1 MTTAHRPTF
10 DPARGKEAL
19 RGPAYHQRLLPAYT
33 QLKFRQAGQGGDA
46 DEYPTR
52 DLAAELLAAEAV
64 HFSKIKGS
72 HSLPLLQDADADD
85 EARATAAPTTTTS
98 NHPQKKRPS
107 SRGSASSSTSQEDYD
122 AKRRRILEESRAVD
136 ADDSDDASDNDSS
149 SSDSEDDEEAE
160 LARELERVRREREEK
175 KKKEEAERAKA
186 EDEARERDIAL
197 GNPLLNKPDFTMKR
211 RWDDD
216 VVFKNQAR
224 GTEEKGKK
232 KEFVNDLLRSDFH
245 RRFMGKYVR

>member
-19 RGPAYHQRLLPAYT
+19 RGPAYHQRLQPAHT

-46 DEYPTR
+46 DDYPTR

-64 HFSKIKGS
+64 HFSKTKGR
-72 HSLPLLQDADADD
+72 HHPLPLQDAHDD
-85 EARATAAPTTTTS
+85 EASTAAATTTS
-98 NHPQKKRPS
+98 NHQKRRPS
-107 SRGSASSSTSQEDYD
+107 SSASSSASQEDYD
-122 AKRRRILEESRAVD
+122 AKRRRILEESRTMD
-136 ADDSDDASDNDSS
+136 ADDSDEPPDSDSS

-175 KKKEEAERAKA
+175 KKKEEAERARVEA
-186 EDEARERDIAL
+186 EARERDIAL
-197 GNPLLNKPDFTMKR
+197 GNPLLNKTDFTMKR

>member
-52 DLAAELLAAEAV
+52 DLAAELLAAEAA

-72 HSLPLLQDADADD
+72 HPLPLLQDADD
-85 EARATAAPTTTTS
+85 EARATAVPTTS
-98 NHPQKKRPS
+98 NHSPNKRPS

-136 ADDSDDASDNDSS
+136 ADDSDEASDNDSS

-175 KKKEEAERAKA
+175 KKREEAERARA

>member
-72 HSLPLLQDADADD
+72 HSLPLLQDADD
-85 EARATAAPTTTTS
+85 EARATAAPTTTS

-175 KKKEEAERAKA
+175 KKKDEAERAKA

>member
-19 RGPAYHQRLLPAYT
+19 RGPAYHQRLLPAHK

-46 DEYPTR
+46 DDDGSQR
-52 DLAAELLAAEAV
+52 DLAAELLAAEAEAATRRNGGG
-64 HFSKIKGS
+64 K
-72 HSLPLLQDADADD
+72 PLSGFVEAAHQGTRYQQD
-85 EARATAAPTTTTS
+85 EARAQA
-98 NHPQKKRPS
+98 
-107 SRGSASSSTSQEDYD
+107 
-122 AKRRRILEESRAVD
+122 
-136 ADDSDDASDNDSS
+136 
-149 SSDSEDDEEAE
+149 EAE
-160 LARELERVRREREEK
+160 ERERS
-175 KKKEEAERAKA
+175 
-186 EDEARERDIAL
+186 IAL
-197 GNPLLNKPDFTMKR
+197 GNPLLNKQDFSIKR

-245 RRFMGKYVR
+245 RRFMSKYVR

>member
-46 DEYPTR
+46 DENPTR
-52 DLAAELLAAEAV
+52 DLAAELFAAEAA

-72 HSLPLLQDADADD
+72 HPLPLLQDADADD
-85 EARATAAPTTTTS
+85 EARATAASTTS
-98 NHPQKKRPS
+98 NHPQNKRPS
-107 SRGSASSSTSQEDYD
+107 SRGSASSSTSQENYD

-136 ADDSDDASDNDSS
+136 ADDSDEASDNDSS

-175 KKKEEAERAKA
+175 KKREEAERVKA